1 MSGSRALASARRRR
15 AEPVTKPQSA
25 QPPPP
30 PSPKS
35 NNTQVTNK
43 MTPAAMLLSHHKIIE
58 NLQNVIGNQERLLL
72 NQDEKISD
80 IEVYLDR
87 ITTDNQEKRII
98 ESSSNE
104 ESDEDHNTNFDSIER
119 ELNEIKKMC
128 IKVQTFAVD
137 TNIQSVEMNKRIKI
151 LEGDSSKDDIDLSE
165 KLIENTNNIVE
176 ILSGISQNM
185 KEQNNNIQMSGEID
199 MRETV
204 ESSMNDDLHNMTNEI
219 VSSEQANSLQDSS
232 LIVEEN
238 Q

>member
-15 AEPVTKPQSA
+15 AEPIAKPPSV

-30 PSPKS
+30 PSHKS

-43 MTPAAMLLSHHKIIE
+43 TTPTAMLLSHHKIIE

-80 IEVYLDR
+80 IEVYLDQ
-87 ITTDNQEKRII
+87 ITTDNEEKRII

-104 ESDEDHNTNFDSIER
+104 DSDEDHNTKIDSIER

-137 TNIQSVEMNKRIKI
+137 TNIQSVEMNKRIKF
-151 LEGDSSKDDIDLSE
+151 LEGDSSKDDIVLSE

-199 MRETV
+199 MREAV

>member
-104 ESDEDHNTNFDSIER
+104 ESDEDHNTKIDSIER

-137 TNIQSVEMNKRIKI
+137 TNIQSVEMNKRIKF

-204 ESSMNDDLHNMTNEI
+204 ESSMNEDLHNMTNEI

>member
-1 MSGSRALASARRRR
+1 
-15 AEPVTKPQSA
+15 
-25 QPPPP
+25 
-30 PSPKS
+30 
-35 NNTQVTNK
+35 

-80 IEVYLDR
+80 IEVYLDQ

-104 ESDEDHNTNFDSIER
+104 ESDEDHNTKIDSIER

-199 MRETV
+199 MREAV

>member
-204 ESSMNDDLHNMTNEI
+204 ESSMNEDLHNMTNEI

>member
-1 MSGSRALASARRRR
+1 
-15 AEPVTKPQSA
+15 
-25 QPPPP
+25 
-30 PSPKS
+30 
-35 NNTQVTNK
+35 
-43 MTPAAMLLSHHKIIE
+43 MLLSHHKIIE

-80 IEVYLDR
+80 IEVYLDQ

-104 ESDEDHNTNFDSIER
+104 ESDEDHNTKIDSIER

-137 TNIQSVEMNKRIKI
+137 TNIQSVEMNKRIKF
-151 LEGDSSKDDIDLSE
+151 LEGDSSKDDIVLSE

-199 MRETV
+199 MREAV